1 MVTGCHYNGDRLSSD
16 RRRAAKNR
24 RSDGQKQTFG
34 RGKTDLP
41 RERKTTGSRAEGD
54 TQTGKVGLEMPTER
68 FIRLPDE
75 KKKVILEAAMDEFSR
90 VPFDKVS
97 INQIIKNAEISRG
110 SFYTYFEDKMDVLRY
125 IFQDTKRQ
133 FQDFC
138 IESLEMNRGDFWKM
152 IVDLF
157 HQVVYRKYSEQL
169 ARLFQNVLPYAE
181 AEKFL
186 KILREDFGDGK
197 NMDEWLYEHVDRRGL
212 RVESSE
218 DFYLLVEMCMAAILI
233 AFGQRYKDG
242 EAIETV
248 ERSFQRKLNILKN
261 GAQRRPEAEQE
272 SGRTL

>member
-1 MVTGCHYNGDRLSSD
+1 MVTDCHYNGDRLSSD
-16 RRRAAKNR
+16 GHRVAKNR
-24 RSDGQKQTFG
+24 RSDGG
-34 RGKTDLP
+34 NGLP
-41 RERKTTGSRAEGD
+41 TGEKRTAGSRAEGD

-152 IVDLF
+152 MVDLF

-186 KILREDFGDGK
+186 KILREDFGDGR
-197 NMDEWLYEHVDRRGL
+197 NMDEWLYEHVDRSGL

-261 GAQRRPEAEQE
+261 GAQRRPETEQE